1 MVSVYEEAELL
12 RQLGNSEEEIQKFI
26 SKETEVLSEG
36 KKIQFTPEE
45 EIQRQTGTVT
55 IDTTRNDPEVQEQ
68 NRSYWQKINDG
79 IEGFKDLAI
88 GDKFD
93 FSLRRAMGKT
103 IYNLG
108 LQQAGSNK
116 GIPYEEAFAVDDDQG
131 FLESGLEGAVTLV
144 GDLPAY
150 AGSVIA
156 ATAATGNPVAGTGI
170 GLAIPGAIRSI
181 FLDQLDKQ
189 KVQNLIWQKH

>member
-1 MVSVYEEAELL
+1 M
-12 RQLGNSEEEIQKFI
+12 
-26 SKETEVLSEG
+26 
-36 KKIQFTPEE
+36 
-45 EIQRQTGTVT
+45 
-55 IDTTRNDPEVQEQ
+55 QEQ

-93 FSLRRAMGKT
+93 FSLRKALGKT

-189 KVQNLIWQKH
+189 KVQNFSNFWDNWLIQALPESLRNDKNILGLLSGSKAIGKGIKEAGLLIATGASHL